1 MELIKKRFGVK
12 ICRSTLQV
20 FYRKNN
26 VRFRKPQYV
35 YFRKE
40 KKKEELKIE
49 QKKVSV
55 EIGDLI

>member
-1 MELIKKRFGVK
+1 
-12 ICRSTLQV
+12 V